1 MDLANPIR
9 SVIPSSHGMVLA
21 VLASTGVPLSGR
33 RIAAL
38 TDGQLSPKGANLA
51 LRHLVAH
58 GIVLAEDQ
66 PPSKLYSLNK
76 SHLAAESIVALAGM
90 RRELVRLLK
99 ERLQHWNDPPAGGW
113 LFGSAARGTGGVA
126 SDIDLLLVRPDSVDD
141 DVWAFQLDELTEDVL
156 GWTGNPC
163 AVIEVSQF
171 EFESMKTAGS
181 RLVNEIRAHG
191 IALVGDLDLAPG
203 AKEALADR

>member
-9 SVIPSSHGMVLA
+9 SAIPSSHGLVLA
-21 VLASTGVPLSGR
+21 VLASTGIPLSGR

-66 PPSKLYSLNK
+66 PPSKLYSLNE

-90 RRELVRLLK
+90 RRKLVSLLK
-99 ERLQHWNDPPAGGW
+99 ERLQHCDDPPAGGW
-113 LFGSAARGTGGVA
+113 LFGSAARSTGGVA
-126 SDIDLLLVRPDSVDD
+126 SDIDLLLLRPDAVDD
-141 DVWAFQLDELTEDVL
+141 DVWAFQRDELTEDVL

-163 AVIEVSQF
+163 AIIEMSQA
-171 EFESMKTAGS
+171 EFEAMKTSEA
-181 RLVNEIRAHG
+181 RLVDELRADG
-191 IALVGDLDLAPG
+191 IPLVGDIDLGRRARVR
-203 AKEALADR
+203 AS

>member
-9 SVIPSSHGMVLA
+9 SAIPSSHGLVLA
-21 VLASTGVPLSGR
+21 VLASTGIPLSGR

-58 GIVLAEDQ
+58 GIVLAADQ
-66 PPSKLYSLNK
+66 PPSKLYSLNE

-90 RRELVRLLK
+90 RRKLVSLLK
-99 ERLQHWNDPPAGGW
+99 ERLQHWDDPPAGGW
-113 LFGSAARGTGGVA
+113 LFGSAARSTGGVA
-126 SDIDLLLVRPDSVDD
+126 SDIDLLLVRPDAVDD

-163 AVIEVSQF
+163 AIIEMSQA
-171 EFESMKTAGS
+171 EFEAMKTSEA
-181 RLVNEIRAHG
+181 RLVDELRADG
-191 IALVGDLDLAPG
+191 IPLVGDIDLGRRARVR
-203 AKEALADR
+203 AS

>member
-9 SVIPSSHGMVLA
+9 SVIPSSHGLVLA

-66 PPSKLYSLNK
+66 PPSKLYSLNE

-90 RRELVRLLK
+90 RRKLVSLLK
-99 ERLQHWNDPPAGGW
+99 ERLQHWDDPPAGGW

-126 SDIDLLLVRPDSVDD
+126 SDIDLLLIRPDGAEDSE
-141 DVWAFQLDELTEDVL
+141 WAFQLDELAEDVL
-156 GWTGNPC
+156 GWTGNLC
-163 AVIEVSQF
+163 AIIEVSQV
-171 EFESMKTAGS
+171 EFEAMKTEGA
-181 RLVNEIRAHG
+181 RLVDEIRSDG
-191 IALVGDLDLAPG
+191 IALVGDVDLAPG
-203 AKEALADR
+203 AREALAAR

>member
-9 SVIPSSHGMVLA
+9 SAIPSSHGLVLA
-21 VLASTGVPLSGR
+21 VLASTGIPLSGR

-66 PPSKLYSLNK
+66 PPSKLYSLNE

-90 RRELVRLLK
+90 RRKLVSLLK
-99 ERLQHWNDPPAGGW
+99 ERLQHWDDPPAGGW
-113 LFGSAARGTGGVA
+113 LFGSAARSTGGVA
-126 SDIDLLLVRPDSVDD
+126 SDIDLLLVRPDAVDD

-163 AVIEVSQF
+163 AIIEMSQA
-171 EFESMKTAGS
+171 EFEAMKTSEA
-181 RLVNEIRAHG
+181 RLVDELRADG
-191 IALVGDLDLAPG
+191 IPLVGDIDLGRRARVR
-203 AKEALADR
+203 AS